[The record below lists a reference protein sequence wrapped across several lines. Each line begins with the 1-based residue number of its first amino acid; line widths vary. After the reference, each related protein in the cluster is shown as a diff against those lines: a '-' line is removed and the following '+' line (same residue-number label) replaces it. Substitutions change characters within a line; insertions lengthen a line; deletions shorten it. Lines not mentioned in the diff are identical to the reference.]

1 MNNNFLLPELPSIDE
16 PHIKKDALE
25 MEVYNSIERYFPL
38 AEDLENML
46 PAQRR
51 KRQLAA
57 EVCAICFSLAGDF
70 LMSQDESVLDDYN
83 FI

>member
-1 MNNNFLLPELPSIDE
+1 MKNNFLLPELPSVEDSFMPTIDTLSE
-16 PHIKKDALE
+16 L
-25 MEVYNSIERYFPL
+25 
-38 AEDLENML
+38 L
-46 PAQRR
+46 PEQRR